1 MNIPELE
8 KRFFLALGFIFCCQ
22 IAFGQV
28 LVDGTVY
35 DRSQLRTMQ
44 GVSVIANSGRGTV
57 TDSLGHYSISLHES
71 DSIYFSYLGKSTSK
85 FAVKEIVLAL
95 PFDMSLQVGVD
106 SLPPVLVTSP
116 NYQLDSLENR
126 QEYQKIF
133 DYGSNY
139 ISNMK
144 STNKG
149 RGMGVGVDFDMLF
162 EGKKIRRIEAF
173 QKRLVEEERDKYVDH
188 RFTRALVRRI
198 TGLPPPALD
207 TFMRQY
213 RPSYEFIQSCENDY
227 AFYRYILDW
236 GKFFAEDWK
245 KDHPDAKEEKS
256 TDTEPH

>member
-1 MNIPELE
+1 MSVPELLQ
-8 KRFFLALGFIFCCQ
+8 RNLMAAGFILSCQ
-22 IAFGQV
+22 VAFGQV

-35 DRSQLRTMQ
+35 DRSQLRIMQ
-44 GVSVIANSGRGTV
+44 GVSVVATSGRGTV
-57 TDSLGHYSISLHES
+57 TDSLGHYSISLPES

-116 NYQLDSLENR
+116 NYQLDSLANR
-126 QEYQKIF
+126 QEYQKVF
-133 DYGSNY
+133 DYGTNY

-162 EGKKIRRIEAF
+162 EGKKIRRMEAF
-173 QKRLVEEERDKYVDH
+173 QKRLVEEEQDKYVDH

-198 TGLPPPALD
+198 TGLQPPALD

-213 RPSYEFIQSCENDY
+213 RPSYLFIQSCETDY
-227 AFYRYILDW
+227 EFYKYILDW

-245 KDHPDAKEEKS
+245 KDHPDAKEEKT
-256 TDTEPH
+256 TDE